1 MNPHSPNYAEMQEGE
16 MNLVNQWS
24 RVDPTRW
31 IAGVLAGILAMAI
44 AMVLAGIFSR
54 VAGMDFLFPVKLM
67 ATPVLGSSATEFA
80 AGAGSVIVGAFV
92 LALIG
97 GFWGLVYSHFVFTNS
112 LSALLPMG
120 LVWAVYLWIFNWN
133 LYFQSFKT
141 ISVTN
146 LPRSLVFFVCIAYGL
161 SLCSVAFFHRALGGS
176 RARA

>member
-1 MNPHSPNYAEMQEGE
+1 MMNPHSPNYAETQEGE
-16 MNLVNQWS
+16 MNLVVHWS

-31 IAGVLAGILAMAI
+31 ISGVLAGILAMAI
-44 AMVLAGIFSR
+44 AMVLAGIFST
-54 VAGMDFLFPVKLM
+54 AGGMGFLFPVKLM

-80 AGAGSVIVGAFV
+80 SGAGAVIVGAIV
-92 LALIG
+92 VGIIG
-97 GFWGLVYSHFVFTNS
+97 AFWGFVYSHFVFTNS

-146 LPRSLVFFVCIAYGL
+146 LPRSLVLFVCIAYGL
-161 SLCSVAFFHRALGGS
+161 SLSSVAFFDRAI
-176 RARA
+176 RKK